1 MMSSMSE
8 VLALQKQQLQTYW
21 HESGCIVALA
31 KKRSQQIWA
40 MNDVPST
47 YFGSKPNKQR
57 SPLPTGTAV
66 AQGMSASTT

>member
-8 VLALQKQQLQTYW
+8 VLASKSNSYKLTGMKADA
-21 HESGCIVALA
+21 SSRLA